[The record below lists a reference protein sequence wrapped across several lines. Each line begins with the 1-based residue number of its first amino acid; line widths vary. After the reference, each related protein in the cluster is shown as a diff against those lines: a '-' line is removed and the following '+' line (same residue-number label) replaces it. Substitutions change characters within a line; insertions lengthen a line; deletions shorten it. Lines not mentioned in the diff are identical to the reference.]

1 MMSLTRSQAGAESE
15 PLPIKLVKHR
25 MGFSAL
31 LLYFS
36 VNLQR
41 TLTRKENGKGSRED
55 FIPENIHGTMKFNEE
70 INVIYIFLFPE
81 VQNSINCKRVHQQ
94 HNSSASVL
102 FFSSIDRA
110 SSEGAMVAA
119 GKGSRFPERQSEP
132 RAGSGE
138 YDRVS
143 WPSLVQ
149 LRSATAMEADGAQP
163 KRRTFKKFSFRGVD
177 LDQLLDMGTDELVK
191 LFTARARRRFQ
202 RGLKRKPMALIK
214 KLRKAKREAPPGE
227 KPEPVR
233 THLRNMII
241 VPEMIGSIVGV
252 YNGKTFNQ
260 VEIKPE
266 MIGHYLAEFSISYK
280 PVKHGRPGIGATH
293 SSRFIP
299 LK

>member
-1 MMSLTRSQAGAESE
+1 M
-15 PLPIKLVKHR
+15 
-25 MGFSAL
+25 
-31 LLYFS
+31 
-36 VNLQR
+36 
-41 TLTRKENGKGSRED
+41 
-55 FIPENIHGTMKFNEE
+55 
-70 INVIYIFLFPE
+70 
-81 VQNSINCKRVHQQ
+81 
-94 HNSSASVL
+94 
-102 FFSSIDRA
+102 
-110 SSEGAMVAA
+110 
-119 GKGSRFPERQSEP
+119 
-132 RAGSGE
+132 
-138 YDRVS
+138 
-143 WPSLVQ
+143 
-149 LRSATAMEADGAQP
+149 ADGETDIATGQP

-177 LDQLLDMGTDELVK
+177 LDQLLDMNTDDLVQ
-191 LFTARARRRFQ
+191 LFHARARR
-202 RGLKRKPMALIK
+202 RKPMALIK

-241 VPEMIGSIVGV
+241 VPEMIGSIIGV